1 MNASGI
7 ADETVHH
14 ALPVITTVT
23 GEKTDVTAAESTDM
37 MTAEITGAM
46 TGVTVAE
53 STDMTTAET
62 TDGMT
67 AGTGMTTA
75 AGKR

>member
-1 MNASGI
+1 MVILSTSKANKLCCTSGI

-37 MTAEITGAM
+37 
-46 TGVTVAE
+46 
-53 STDMTTAET
+53 TTAET